1 MFIICSE
8 YQEFEKAVG
17 FLERDT
23 EIIQGMS
30 TISSKLMGFISADVL
45 LSYLILFGFFFS
57 STAFSLRN
65 LSLPRHFYLGY
76 GRKEYDPRVYE
87 SITDCANFV
96 FLTGG
101 VERG

>member
-45 LSYLILFGFFFS
+45 LSYLILFGFFFPQ
-57 STAFSLRN
+57 
-65 LSLPRHFYLGY
+65 LPFRCAICLFPVIFIWDTVE
-76 GRKEYDPRVYE
+76 KSMIQEYMR
-87 SITDCANFV
+87 A
-96 FLTGG
+96 
-101 VERG
+101 